1 MSEAAK
7 TPPAGAERA
16 ELGYEP
22 DRPRTGLIFGAIAA
36 GVVLVGGIVI
46 GMNELYKHLF
56 EAELSRKV
64 YQYQGPE
71 LRELH
76 AAENAK
82 LNHYQWVDSKH
93 EVLRVPLDRAKELT
107 LAAYRAPLPAAAGTP
122 SAPAGDAASPEGK
135 PTPDAEPSKAQDK
148 APEPPK
154 TQ

>member
-7 TPPAGAERA
+7 SAQTADA
-16 ELGYEP
+16 GYES
-22 DRPRTGLIFGAIAA
+22 DRPRNGVIFGTIVA
-36 GVVLVGGIVI
+36 GLALVGGVLI

-56 EAELSRKV
+56 EAELDRKV

-76 AAENAK
+76 AAEDAK

-107 LAAYRAPLPAAAGTP
+107 LAAYRAPLPPPPAAP
-122 SAPAGDAASPEGK
+122 PAEAADGPEGK
-135 PTPDAEPSKAQDK
+135 ADEGAKPSDAPKK
-148 APEPPK
+148 APSETHK
-154 TQ
+154 TK